1 MLLVL
6 TPLTFFV
13 THLAA
18 AKRAGLRE
26 YGLVASRYV
35 AEFRQKWIGG
45 QPAQAEGLLGTADI
59 QSLADLS
66 NSYDVVSEMGIV
78 PFGRTTVA
86 RMLIMTALPFA
97 PLTLTMVP
105 LEQLIDRAL
114 AVFF

>member
-1 MLLVL
+1 
-6 TPLTFFV
+6 
-13 THLAA
+13 
-18 AKRAGLRE
+18 
-26 YGLVASRYV
+26 
-35 AEFRQKWIGG
+35 
-45 QPAQAEGLLGTADI
+45 
-59 QSLADLS
+59 
-66 NSYDVVSEMGIV
+66 MGIV